1 MSIDDTV
8 APDSA
13 RVLDHVRGLE
23 GEMVDLLRKMVLA
36 ESPTDVPDAQR
47 ENQKLISAALR
58 ALDFDVRMI
67 PGRRTGG
74 HLYAR
79 PSQRERGRPAQLLI
93 GHCDT
98 VWPLGTLRDMPLR
111 LEDGRLYGPGVFDM
125 KGGLV
130 QILFALRT
138 LRELGMEPTV
148 TPVVFVNSDEETGS
162 PESRRWVRRLA
173 RSVCR
178 ALVLEPAMG
187 AEGKLKTARKGVGTF
202 TVTVKGK
209 AAHAGLDPDGGASAI
224 VELAYVI
231 QKVHDLNDRERGRS
245 VNVGVI
251 DGGLRPNV
259 IAPEARATIDVRVL
273 TMEDGR
279 VVSEALRGLEPT
291 TAGVTLRIE
300 GGTGVPPMERTPRNL
315 ALWDTTRRLGEE
327 MGLQL
332 EDATAGGG
340 SDGNT
345 TSLYTATLDGLGP
358 VGDGAHALHEHVEIE
373 GLMVRCAL
381 LARLIMAPPTQS
393 A

>member
-1 MSIDDTV
+1 MSIHDTGGL
-8 APDSA
+8 DGA

-23 GEMVDLLRKMVLA
+23 GEIVDLLQKMVLA

-47 ENQKLISAALR
+47 ENQRLITEALR

-79 PSQRERGRPAQLLI
+79 PSRRERGRPAQLLI

-98 VWPLGTLRDMPLR
+98 VWPLGTLRNMPLR

-148 TPVVFVNSDEETGS
+148 TPVVFVNSDEESGS
-162 PESRRWVRRLA
+162 PESGRWVGRVA

-202 TVTVKGK
+202 TVTVEGK

-224 VELAYVI
+224 VELAHVI
-231 QKVHDLNDRERGRS
+231 QQVHDLNDRERGRS

-259 IAPEARATIDVRVL
+259 IAPEAQATIDVRVL

-279 VVSEALRGLEPT
+279 VVSEALRGLVPT
-291 TAGVTLRIE
+291 TPGVRLRIE

-315 ALWDTTRRLGEE
+315 ALWETTRRLGEE

-332 EDATAGGG
+332 KDTTAGGG

-345 TSLYTATLDGLGP
+345 TSQYTATLDGLGP
-358 VGDGAHALHEHVEIE
+358 VGDGAHAVHEHVEIE
-373 GLMVRCAL
+373 GLIVRCAL
-381 LARLIMAPPTQS
+381 LARLIMAPPNQS
-393 A
+393 G